1 MKNYTV
7 KKKSSITTRILI
19 MSLLVLIITVGSVLS
34 VMMYFMNSLTNSI
47 MLDILQP
54 MAKTAAQSIE
64 GNLHMMADRFFM
76 IRDNSIIASKDS
88 TIEEKQAILDMT
100 QSGIE
105 FVWLGL
111 YNADGT
117 LLTGSNGSPR
127 SISGRKLY
135 SMMLETDNQVIENTT
150 VGSSGLELVMGI
162 PVHLG
167 TGDETYTG
175 YYQAGSYKYD
185 VLGDVLNNINI
196 GANGMAFIID
206 ESGTLV
212 AHNNLGKVYSQEHIS
227 NSLGDTAEV
236 QELISLMEARQI
248 GSATVNSPSGQL
260 YVSYAPIRG
269 TLWSFGIEAPRSD
282 FINAFR
288 QAIYISLIIAV
299 MVFIIAA
306 LIFDL
311 LLKKILTT
319 PLHAITDNA
328 GMLANG
334 QFENRL
340 PENITDRND
349 EIGQL
354 GTAFSTMSDS
364 VHDVIGEIRQLTQSA
379 RSGDFCARSEVSAH
393 KGDFNLIISGIN
405 ASLDVI
411 CSHLN
416 AMPGAFTLFNENQ
429 EIIFLN
435 AAMKEI
441 LRRHDTHEDGRLL
454 AFLMSSGNAETLCPD
469 AALLFSLD
477 YENCDTY
484 EVSVDL
490 PDDEGKEYNY
500 TAVLKRISSDPN
512 SIVEDGDQVT
522 CVMLIMKDVTVLT
535 RARKDAEDAN
545 MAKSE
550 FLSNMSHEMRTPMN
564 AIIGMT
570 AIAKTSADIERKDY
584 CLGKI
589 DDASNHLLGVINDV
603 LDMSKIEANKL
614 EFSFSEFNFEQMLQK
629 VVNFINFRVDE
640 KQQNLSIHI
649 DKDIPRTLITDEQRL
664 SQVITNLFS
673 NAVKFTPE
681 NGDIRLDA
689 HFLGEEDGMCMI
701 QIAVTDSG
709 IGISQK
715 QQSRLFQS
723 FVQAEGSTSRK
734 FGGTGLGLAI
744 SRRITEM
751 MGGRIWVESEPG
763 KGSAFTFTIQAERGK
778 MGSSRSLLGTY
789 VNRDNLRVLVVD
801 DSPDIL
807 EYFGEILKQI
817 DVKYDVSSGSEEAF
831 SFISQNGE
839 YDIYFVD
846 WKMPGMNGIDAT
858 RRIKE
863 NSEEKSVVIM
873 ISATEWTEIAE
884 EAKEAGVDK
893 FLAKPL
899 YPSAIEDCINECLGL
914 SEVELSAE
922 EDLQAD
928 KTGCLEGYCIL
939 LAEDMEINREIVIA
953 ILEPTLL
960 EIDCAEN
967 GMEALQMF
975 RENPDKY
982 SMIFMDVQMPEM
994 DGYEATRRIRALEIP
1009 KAKQIPIVAMTA
1021 NVFREDIER
1030 CLECGMNDHLG
1041 KPLNLNEILKKITI
1055 YTKVKVKVADLTMNK

>member
-1 MKNYTV
+1 MKAHTV

-34 VMMYFMNSLTNSI
+34 VMAYFMNALTNSM
-47 MLDILQP
+47 MLEILQP

-76 IRDNSIIASKDS
+76 IRDNNTIASKDS
-88 TIEEKQAILDMT
+88 TIEEKQAVLDMT

-111 YNADGT
+111 YNVDGT
-117 LLTGSNGSPR
+117 LLTGSDGCPR

-135 SMMLETDNQVIENTT
+135 SMILETDNQVIENTS
-150 VGSSGLELVMGI
+150 VGNSGLELVMGAPI
-162 PVHLG
+162 HLG
-167 TGDETYTG
+167 SGDETYTG
-175 YYQAGSYKYD
+175 YYLAGSYKYD
-185 VLGDVLNNINI
+185 VLGDVLSNINI
-196 GANGMAFIID
+196 GTNGMAFIID
-206 ESGTLV
+206 DSGTLV
-212 AHNNLGKVYSQEHIS
+212 AHNNLGKVYSQEPVG

-236 QELISLMEARQI
+236 QELISLMVTRQI
-248 GSATVNSPSGQL
+248 GSASVNSPSGQL

-269 TLWSFGIEAPRSD
+269 TLWSLGIEVPRSD
-282 FINAFR
+282 FISEFR

-299 MVFIIAA
+299 LVFIIAV
-306 LIFDL
+306 LLFDL

-340 PENITDRND
+340 PDNITARND

-354 GTAFSTMSDS
+354 GTAFSMMSDS
-364 VHDVIGEIRQLTQSA
+364 VQDVIGEIRQLTQTA
-379 RSGDFCARSEVSAH
+379 RSGDLGARARVSAH
-393 KGDFNLIISGIN
+393 KGDFNRIISGIN
-405 ASLDVI
+405 AAFDVM

-416 AMPGAFTLFNENQ
+416 AMPAAFALFNENQ

-435 AAMKEI
+435 LAMKEI
-441 LRRHDTHEDGRLL
+441 LERHAACEDSRLL
-454 AFLMSSGNAETLCPD
+454 AFLMSSGNAETLCPE
-469 AALLFSLD
+469 AVLLFSQD
-477 YENCDTY
+477 HESCDTY
-484 EVSVDL
+484 DANIDL

-500 TAVLKRISSDPN
+500 TAVLKGISSDPN

-535 RARKDAEDAN
+535 RARKEAEEAN
-545 MAKSE
+545 SAKSD

-570 AIAKTSADIERKDY
+570 SIAKISADIERKDY
-584 CLGKI
+584 CLNKI
-589 DDASNHLLGVINDV
+589 DNASNHLLGVINDV

-614 EFSFSEFNFEQMLQK
+614 EFSFSEFNFEHMLQK
-629 VVNFINFRVDE
+629 VVNVINFRVEE
-640 KQQNLSIHI
+640 KQQNLTIHI
-649 DKDIPRTLITDEQRL
+649 DKNIPITLISDDQRL

-689 HFLGEEDGMCMI
+689 HFLGEENGICTL
-701 QIAVTDSG
+701 QIGVTDSG
-709 IGISQK
+709 IGISQE

-723 FVQAEGSTSRK
+723 FVQAESSTSRK

-751 MGGRIWVESEPG
+751 MGGRIWVESELG
-763 KGSAFTFTIQAERGK
+763 KGSTFTFTIQAERGK
-778 MGSSRSLLGTY
+778 LGGSRSLLGASA
-789 VNRDNLRVLVVD
+789 NWDNLRVLVVD

-807 EYFGEILKQI
+807 EYFGEILKQM
-817 DVKYDVSSGSEEAF
+817 DVTFDVSSGSEEAF
-831 SFISQNGE
+831 SIISQKGA

-846 WKMPGMNGIDAT
+846 WKMPGMNGIDVT
-858 RRIKE
+858 RRIRE
-863 NSEEKSVVIM
+863 NSAEKSVVIM
-873 ISATEWTEIAE
+873 ISATEWTEIAK
-884 EAKEAGVDK
+884 EAKAAGVDK

-899 YPSAIEDCINECLGL
+899 FPSAIVDCINECLGL
-914 SEVELSAE
+914 SEVELSSE
-922 EDLQAD
+922 EDLRAD
-928 KTGCLEGYCIL
+928 KTGCMEGYCIL
-939 LAEDMEINREIVIA
+939 LAEDVEINREIVIA
-953 ILEPTLL
+953 MLESTLL
-960 EIDCAEN
+960 QIDCAEN
-967 GMEALQMF
+967 GLEAVQMF

-994 DGYEATRRIRALEIP
+994 DGYEATRRIRALDIP
-1009 KAKQIPIVAMTA
+1009 EAKQIPIVAMTA

-1041 KPLNLNEILKKITI
+1041 KPLDFNELFKKLSI
-1055 YTKVKVKVADLTMNK
+1055 YTKA

>member
-1 MKNYTV
+1 MKNHTV
-7 KKKSSITTRILI
+7 KKKSSITTRILV

-34 VMMYFMNSLTNSI
+34 VMTYFMNSLTNSI

-88 TIEEKQAILDMT
+88 TIEEKQAVLDMT

-117 LLTGSNGSPR
+117 LLTGSDGSPR

-135 SMMLETDNQVIENTT
+135 SMMLETDNQVIENTS

-167 TGDETYTG
+167 TGEETYTG
-175 YYQAGSYKYD
+175 YYLAGSYKYD
-185 VLGDVLNNINI
+185 VLGDVLSNINI

-206 ESGTLV
+206 EGGTLV

-227 NSLGDTAEV
+227 NSLGDTAEA
-236 QELISLMEARQI
+236 QELISLMETRQI
-248 GSATVNSPSGQL
+248 GSATVNSSSGQL

-282 FINAFR
+282 FIGAFR

-340 PENITDRND
+340 PENITNRND

-354 GTAFSTMSDS
+354 GTAFSIMSDS
-364 VHDVIGEIRQLTQSA
+364 VQDVISEIRHLTQSA
-379 RSGDFCARSEVSAH
+379 RSGDFCARSEVLAH
-393 KGDFNLIISGIN
+393 KGDFNLIISGFN
-405 ASLDVI
+405 AALDVI

-416 AMPGAFTLFNENQ
+416 AMPGAFALFNENQ

-435 AAMKEI
+435 VAMKEI
-441 LRRHDTHEDGRLL
+441 LERHDTHEDGRLL
-454 AFLMSSGNAETLCPD
+454 AFLMSSGNAETLNPE
-469 AALLFSLD
+469 AALLFSQD
-477 YENCDTY
+477 YESCDTY

-500 TAVLKRISSDPN
+500 TSVLKRISSDPN
-512 SIVEDGDQVT
+512 SIVEDSEQVT

-535 RARKDAEDAN
+535 RARKEAEDAN
-545 MAKSE
+545 RAKSE

-570 AIAKTSADIERKDY
+570 SIAKTSAEIERKDY
-584 CLGKI
+584 CLNKI

-614 EFSFSEFNFEQMLQK
+614 EFSFCEFKFEQMLQK

-649 DKDIPRTLITDEQRL
+649 DKNIPKTLITDDQRL

-681 NGDIRLDA
+681 HGDIRLDA
-689 HFLGEEDGMCMI
+689 HYLGEENGMCTI

-709 IGISQK
+709 IGISQE

-744 SRRITEM
+744 SKRITEM

-763 KGSAFTFTIQAERGK
+763 KGSTFTFIIKAERGK
-778 MGSSRSLLGTY
+778 MGGSRSLLGSY

-817 DVKYDVSSGSEEAF
+817 DVKFDVSSGSEEAF
-831 SFISQNGE
+831 SLISQNGE

-846 WKMPGMNGIDAT
+846 WRMPGMNGIDAT

-873 ISATEWTEIAE
+873 ISATEWTEIAT

-899 YPSAIEDCINECLGL
+899 FPSAIEECINECLGL

-922 EDLQAD
+922 EDILTD
-928 KTGCLEGYCIL
+928 TTGCMEGCCIL

-953 ILEPTLL
+953 MLEPTLL

-982 SMIFMDVQMPEM
+982 NMIFMDVQMPEM
-994 DGYEATRRIRALEIP
+994 DGYEATRRIRDLDIP

-1030 CLECGMNDHLG
+1030 CLESGMNDHLG
-1041 KPLNLNEILKKITI
+1041 KPLSLNEILKKLTI
-1055 YTKVKVKVADLTMNK
+1055 YTKAKGK